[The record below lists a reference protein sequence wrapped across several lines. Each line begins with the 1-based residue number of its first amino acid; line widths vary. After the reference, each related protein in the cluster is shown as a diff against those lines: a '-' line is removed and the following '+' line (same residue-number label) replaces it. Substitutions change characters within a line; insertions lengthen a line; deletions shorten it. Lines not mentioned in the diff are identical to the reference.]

1 MAIPL
6 AALALLTA
14 CGGVARDTHPCTLMG
29 VPAGI
34 RVEVHPELAHRVAE
48 ATLVACWDAAY
59 QERTLQ
65 LRHTWSEVPA
75 TPNVVHDGVDRV
87 PIERSLVVDPVVK
100 RALRHLRT
108 VKSQLPSDADP
119 VEFADWRERIAEAL
133 DGLGCVLVFEK
144 DRVRAGAEAAAARE
158 QAAEVRRRVETEANK
173 HR

>member
-1 MAIPL
+1 M
-6 AALALLTA
+6 
-14 CGGVARDTHPCTLMG
+14 
-29 VPAGI
+29 
-34 RVEVHPELAHRVAE
+34 
-48 ATLVACWDAAY
+48 
-59 QERTLQ
+59 LQ
-65 LRHTWSEVPA
+65 LRKTWSEVPA

-87 PIERSLVVDPVVK
+87 PIGRSLVIDPVVK

-173 HR
+173 HRLCGWPSRW